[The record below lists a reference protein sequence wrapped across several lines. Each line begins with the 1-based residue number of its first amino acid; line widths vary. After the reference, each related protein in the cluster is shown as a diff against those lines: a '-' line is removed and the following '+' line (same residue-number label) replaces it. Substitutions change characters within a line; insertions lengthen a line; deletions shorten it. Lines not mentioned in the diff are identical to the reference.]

1 MANGSCPSSATRPR
15 VGTSRPPSR
24 CSSVL
29 LPDPEAPTMA
39 TDSPAFTSKS
49 TSSSTCTSTMPCRK
63 VLPNPLQ
70 RSTNTLIAQRLRRI
84 DARSAPAWEQ
94 RRGQTDEERDTG
106 NEANVTPYKLGRQ
119 FADVVHVG
127 REQVDADHVLDD
139 WQDGFDVEREQYA
152 AHQPQQRAEH
162 PDDRTLD

>member
-49 TSSSTCTSTMPCRK
+49 TSSSTCTSTLPCRK
-63 VLPNPLQ
+63 VLPTPLQ
-70 RSTNTLIAQRLRRI
+70 RSTISLIAQRLRRI
-84 DARSAPAWEQ
+84 DARSAPAWVQ

-106 NEANVTPYKLGRQ
+106 NDAHVAPGRGGRRGAGGGRGGRGQ
-119 FADVVHVG
+119 GQAD
-127 REQVDADHVLDD
+127 
-139 WQDGFDVEREQYA
+139 
-152 AHQPQQRAEH
+152 
-162 PDDRTLD
+162 

>member
-15 VGTSRPPSR
+15 VGTSSPPSK
-24 CSSVL
+24 CSSVR
-29 LPDPEAPTMA
+29 LPEPEAPTMA

-49 TSSSTCTSTMPCRK
+49 TSSSTCTSVLPCRN

-70 RSTNTLIAQRLRRI
+70 RSTISLIAQRLRRI
-84 DARSAPAWEQ
+84 DARSAPAWVQ

-106 NEANVTPYKLGRQ
+106 NDAHVTPYQFGRL

-127 REQVDADHVLDD
+127 REQVHAGHVLDERH
-139 WQDGFDVEREQYA
+139 DGFGVG
-152 AHQPQQRAEH
+152 
-162 PDDRTLD
+162 